1 MKKDNVSIDASC
13 LIAIQT
19 DEKLGQKFKKLLMGK
34 WNAYCTEIAILEFYY
49 VLCRKLGWDIAKT
62 KLQSLKE
69 SGTIQIK
76 PINDLI
82 EVAAQ
87 LKCQK
92 SIAIAD
98 CLTIALAC
106 EIQGKAI
113 FNNEERELKKAIETK
128 PFDVEIFFLEN
139 LKNEDI

>member
-1 MKKDNVSIDASC
+1 MKKNNVSIDASC
-13 LIAIQT
+13 LIAIQA
-19 DEKLGQKFKKLLMGK
+19 DEKLGQKLKTLLMEK
-34 WNAYCTEIAILEFYY
+34 WNACCTEIAVLEFYY

-69 SGTIQIK
+69 SLTIRIQ
-76 PINDLI
+76 PINNLI

-98 CLTIALAC
+98 CLTIALAY

-113 FNNEERELKKAIETK
+113 FNHEERELKKAIETK

-139 LKNEDI
+139 LKNEEM